1 MKSKKVVF
9 FGILSIAAGIVIGA
23 NWSSISDNLGGQAW
37 AAEATNTPSSVPGTV
52 DDPVVTKSYVD
63 QKIAELKNGGGG
75 TGSTPAATAT
85 PKPSTPPPSTTPS
98 PGDSSEPADSGIK
111 VINVPIGKTL
121 IAADGAEVVVRGG
134 KAVAYSPD
142 SNGIADVT
150 AGVDIKSGSSVPQ
163 NHLILFPRGGR
174 GVGSAEGM
182 KSGLTV
188 MVRGEYE
195 IKTVEKSK

>member
-1 MKSKKVVF
+1 MKKRHWKWSVGALVLAT
-9 FGILSIAAGIVIGA
+9 GVWTGTQWDTIA
-23 NWSSISDNLGGQAW
+23 NSLGGQAS
-37 AAEATNTPSSVPGTV
+37 AAEATNAPSSVPGTV

-85 PKPSTPPPSTTPS
+85 PKPSTAPSTAPS
-98 PGDSSEPADSGIK
+98 PGDSPEPADSGIK

-195 IKTVEKSK
+195 IKTIEKSK